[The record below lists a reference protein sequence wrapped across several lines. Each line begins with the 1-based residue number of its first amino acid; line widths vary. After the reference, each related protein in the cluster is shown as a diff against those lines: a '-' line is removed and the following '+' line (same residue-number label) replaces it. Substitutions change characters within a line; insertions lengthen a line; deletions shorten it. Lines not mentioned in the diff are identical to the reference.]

1 MKNILIFISILIAI
15 PVVAQKKGRL
25 EKLDA
30 KAFQVKTVH
39 LKGTVLDVR
48 NADEFKAEHLK
59 GAKNIDWDSK
69 TFKEIAK
76 KLPHYEPVFIYCQ
89 GGYRSNLAAE
99 WFLEE
104 GFSTAIVLDNGIDSW
119 KDAGLPIEVLVAPGK
134 KAESSYE

>member
-1 MKNILIFISILIAI
+1 MKKFLIFITILIAI
-15 PVVAQKKGRL
+15 PCFAQKKGRL

-39 LKGTVLDVR
+39 LKGTILDVR
-48 NADEFKAEHLK
+48 NADEFKNEHIK

-76 KLPHYEPVFIYCQ
+76 KLPHHQPIFIYCQ

-119 KDAGLPIEVLVAPGK
+119 KDAGLPIEVLLVPVK
-134 KAESSYE
+134 NSESSYE